1 MTPISQSEGTPA
13 FIELVPVRAGGVK
26 ANDAEIDRRAG
37 WLQRNRL
44 FWGIFVLPS
53 LLAIIYFGLIA
64 ADRFTTEAQFV
75 VRSPS
80 RANVDQLTSLIQ
92 TTGTARADD
101 EASALHE
108 FIKSRDAMTLLVN
121 SADLRGMFSRPEA
134 DFLWRFPNIFS
145 RDLQEKLF
153 EHYLNF
159 IEIKQ
164 DSSTGISKLT
174 VQAFRPDD
182 SVKMATTLIDGAEA
196 LVNRLNDRARR
207 DTIAAAEREVAS
219 AKERAFARR
228 EELTAFRAKVGT
240 VDPAKT
246 SASLLETIGKLSFEL
261 AQVNAQLSE
270 MLRSAP
276 QGPQIAN
283 LRIRMQALELQIVE
297 EKRRIGGTAQAL
309 APLIADYERLILE
322 REFADRTLASA
333 LASLENARIDAQRQQ
348 IYLERVVEPH
358 ASDYPAQPK
367 RIMWIAISIALS
379 FAAYTILRS
388 LLANVREHQP

>member
-1 MTPISQSEGTPA
+1 M
-13 FIELVPVRAGGVK
+13 
-26 ANDAEIDRRAG
+26 
-37 WLQRNRL
+37 
-44 FWGIFVLPS
+44 GIFVLPS
-53 LLAIIYFGLIA
+53 LLAVIYFGLIA

-80 RANVDQLTSLIQ
+80 RASVDQLTSLIQ

-145 RDLQEKLF
+145 GDLQEKLF
-153 EHYLNF
+153 EHYLKF
-159 IEIKQ
+159 IDIKQ

-228 EELTAFRAKVGT
+228 EELTAFRTKVGT

-283 LRIRMQALELQIVE
+283 LRNRMQALELQIVE

-333 LASLENARIDAQRQQ
+333 LASLENARMEAQRQQ
-348 IYLERVVEPH
+348 IYLERVVEPR

-367 RIMWIAISIALS
+367 RIMWIAISMALS
-379 FAAYTILRS
+379 FAAYTILSS
-388 LLANVREHQP
+388 LIANVREHQP